1 MKEKDTMI
9 IRKEWL
15 NEVLN
20 TLEILEEKAETN
32 GESRVMCEIL
42 KTLKTNIEFKEQGLT
57 KSLFYAIIRYKLK
70 KGSVTMIKK
79 EAITLIAQRKP
90 AYVAVMKELE
100 ELRSFFYD
108 DVELVSA
115 ETGEVFS
122 MEEIDRVLA
131 ILDGIVNNQTWCPQ
145 FVKSKEE

>member
-1 MKEKDTMI
+1 
-9 IRKEWL
+9 
-15 NEVLN
+15 
-20 TLEILEEKAETN
+20 
-32 GESRVMCEIL
+32 
-42 KTLKTNIEFKEQGLT
+42 
-57 KSLFYAIIRYKLK
+57 
-70 KGSVTMIKK
+70 MIKK

-131 ILDGIVNNQTWCPQ
+131 ILTGIVNDQTWRPQ
-145 FVKSKEE
+145 FVNSEKE

>member
-1 MKEKDTMI
+1 
-9 IRKEWL
+9 
-15 NEVLN
+15 
-20 TLEILEEKAETN
+20 
-32 GESRVMCEIL
+32 
-42 KTLKTNIEFKEQGLT
+42 
-57 KSLFYAIIRYKLK
+57 
-70 KGSVTMIKK
+70 MIKK

-90 AYVAVMKELE
+90 AYNAVMKELE

-131 ILDGIVNNQTWCPQ
+131 ILGGIVADQTWCPQ
-145 FVKSKEE
+145 FIDPKE